1 MEEKSPGSVVKF
13 ITDMANLITNHGIFK
28 IIEAIAIIA
37 LAISMFTI
45 AAKPEIIL
53 DQLKEISKTEEI
65 ENREFRKTNDPLIRE
80 QLHALIYETGGN
92 RASVLEFH
100 NGKENPSSLGFY
112 YADMTYE
119 VDRDNVKVIN
129 FQYQN
134 VNLSLL
140 NMSTVLYQ
148 NGYWYGSTEELA
160 KIDPT
165 LSQMIV
171 GNGTNWIALLLL
183 ESGSTELGILELSFE
198 EKPKDLQFI
207 GKEIRRTGISIATML
222 DFEGRNIN
230 K

>member
-1 MEEKSPGSVVKF
+1 MEEKSWSAIKF
-13 ITDMANLITNHGIFK
+13 ISDITNLITNHGIFK

-37 LAISMFTI
+37 LAIAMFTI

-53 DQLKEISKTEEI
+53 DQLKEVAKTEEI
-65 ENREFRKTNDPLIRE
+65 KNREFRKANDPLIRQE
-80 QLHALIYETGGN
+80 LHELIYEVGGN

-100 NGKENPSSLGFY
+100 NGKENPGSLGFY

-140 NMSTVLYQ
+140 NISTILYQ

-165 LSQMIV
+165 LSQMII
-171 GNGTNWIALLLL
+171 GNGTKWIALLLL
-183 ESGSTELGILELSFE
+183 ERGSTELGILELSFE
-198 EKPKDLQFI
+198 EKPKDLQCI
-207 GKEIRRTGISIATML
+207 GKEIRRTGISIASML
-222 DFEGRNIN
+222 DFEGRD
-230 K
+230 KK

>member
-1 MEEKSPGSVVKF
+1 MGEKSTGSVVKF
-13 ITDMANLITNHGIFK
+13 ITDMANLITDHGVFK

-37 LAISMFTI
+37 LAISVFTI

-53 DQLKEISKTEEI
+53 EQLREISRNEEI
-65 ENREFRKTNDPLIRE
+65 ENRNFRKVNDPLIRQE
-80 QLHALIYETGGN
+80 LHELIYETGGS

-119 VDRDNVKVIN
+119 VDKDNMKVIN

-140 NMSTVLYQ
+140 NMSTILYE
-148 NGYWYGSTEELA
+148 NGYWYGSVEELS

-165 LSQMIV
+165 LSQMIS
-171 GNGTNWIALLLL
+171 GNGTNWIALILL
-183 ESGSTELGILELSFE
+183 ERGNLELGILELSFE
-198 EKPKDLQFI
+198 EEPQDLQYI
-207 GKEIRRTGISIATML
+207 GKEIRRTGVSVASML
-222 DFEGRNIN
+222 DFEGRE
-230 K
+230 KK